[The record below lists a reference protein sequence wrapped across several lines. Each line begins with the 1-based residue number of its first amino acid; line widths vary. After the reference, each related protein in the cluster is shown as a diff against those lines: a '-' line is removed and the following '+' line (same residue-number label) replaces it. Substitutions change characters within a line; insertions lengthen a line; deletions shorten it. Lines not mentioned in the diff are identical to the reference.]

1 MCFIYLDKNYI
12 ILRDDFKQRLN
23 FCKWGSY
30 VLFLWLCFEWWRL
43 SCFVTSPPAYM
54 VCQINLLFFHT
65 YLQLGW
71 FAMMTLEHL
80 ECLQWSTV
88 TCILIHTTYI
98 ELILFITAY
107 HMQKYGFSVSRVL
120 PHKSPQNCQ
129 AHSNNCLS
137 VFDHFV
143 GPYAGKYR
151 SVKTRILAYLMQYI
165 FNIRYCW
172 YYCCIEK
179 SLSNL

>member
-1 MCFIYLDKNYI
+1 
-12 ILRDDFKQRLN
+12 
-23 FCKWGSY
+23 
-30 VLFLWLCFEWWRL
+30 
-43 SCFVTSPPAYM
+43 
-54 VCQINLLFFHT
+54 
-65 YLQLGW
+65 
-71 FAMMTLEHL
+71 
-80 ECLQWSTV
+80 
-88 TCILIHTTYI
+88 
-98 ELILFITAY
+98 
-107 HMQKYGFSVSRVL
+107 MQKYGFSVSRVL